1 MRRSVIIPILHS
13 STAATSLAVPPSPDS
28 HRPDGKLQRRNDNTR
43 KTPFLGVQHL
53 QAVTA
58 FVPRLA
64 ANAFARLLVPSY
76 PDCSRFLR
84 RPRGGGASGPRCVQI
99 ELSHLVEQGLVA
111 DAQHF
116 RGVLSAPPRLFQR
129 VPAGFHLRFIF
140 PAADQRFEPLFA
152 RYRRFLSR

>member
-28 HRPDGKLQRRNDNTR
+28 HRPDGNLQRRNGNT
-43 KTPFLGVQHL
+43 KNSLSGDQQL
-53 QAVTA
+53 QTVTA
-58 FVPRLA
+58 SESRLA
-64 ANAFARLLVPSY
+64 ANAIARLLVPSY

-84 RPRGGGASGPRCVQI
+84 RPHGGGASGPRFVQI
-99 ELSHLVEQGLVA
+99 ELSHLVEQGLIT

-116 RGVLSAPPRLFQR
+116 RGVLAAPARLFQR
-129 VPAGFHLRFIF
+129 VRDGFHLRFIF
-140 PAADQRFEPLFA
+140 QAADQRFEPLFA

>member
-1 MRRSVIIPILHS
+1 MRRSVIIPILYS

-28 HRPDGKLQRRNDNTR
+28 HRPDGKLQRRNT
-43 KTPFLGVQHL
+43 TPEKIPFSASSTL

-64 ANAFARLLVPSY
+64 ANAFARLLVPSC

-116 RGVLSAPPRLFQR
+116 RGILAAPARLFQR
-129 VPAGFHLRFIF
+129 VRDGFHLRFIF
-140 PAADQRFEPLFA
+140 QAANQRFEPLFA